1 VKALIVV
8 LLVVGFVVTYWWWVA
23 AVDRRCG
30 AVRRPVVAGVLS
42 WPAWSIA
49 GMRTSEGK
57 SNS

>member
-8 LLVVGFVVTYWWWVA
+8 LLVVGFVVTYRCWVA

-42 WPAWSIA
+42 GRRGRSPV
-49 GMRTSEGK
+49 
-57 SNS
+57 